1 MCMCVLT
8 KLSCLVVLY
17 SAGASCSPDS
27 GQFIQ
32 TEACG
37 SAALNSVMEKTGA
50 VNAKIIQICSL
61 CVVSGL

>member
-1 MCMCVLT
+1 MCVLT

-17 SAGASCSPDS
+17 PAGAPCSPDS

-61 CVVSGL
+61 SVVSGL